1 MLTWIIGGVAA
12 AVVVRI
18 AVKSQKKLRTPNVET
33 GNNSQTEGLQKE
45 KKHRKLATELKC
57 QKRFREAA
65 LEMWRS
71 FEALQEIGLS
81 PTLANLYRYPRYLF
95 MVGDYEKCATF
106 CELMAIGKPFGNVGA
121 GNDDCQ
127 RTRMFYSLAAEAYEK
142 TGDVSNAER
151 CWQRV
156 ENAGSDNQIYVDR
169 AVADYLAG
177 GYTMLVCSRM
187 MNLLMRRSTENR
199 KNVRSPDTALKSR
212 RMRPRRS
219 AVPLPPDG
227 APTRHAAN
235 WARLR
240 GRNRTAP
247 AAGTDRAAQKRPTRR
262 PAGTGVFLCL
272 RSTHRGRISKF
283 FP

>member
-95 MVGDYEKCATF
+95 MAGDYEKCATF

-177 GYTMLVCSRM
+177 GYTIGIVRDDQDSDHPAYEKFKGKLIR
-187 MNLLMRRSTENR
+187 LTE
-199 KNVRSPDTALKSR
+199 KDPHDLPLYSEVRATGLFADDDYPVSVFSYDELI
-212 RMRPRRS
+212 
-219 AVPLPPDG
+219 D
-227 APTRHAAN
+227 APKY
-235 WARLR
+235 
-240 GRNRTAP
+240 GKP
-247 AAGTDRAAQKRPTRR
+247 KKRPI
-262 PAGTGVFLCL
+262 A
-272 RSTHRGRISKF
+272 
-283 FP
+283 